1 MRPHFLIDRRTCK
14 CLPAGAG
21 GFCARDQ
28 RGTGS
33 IKGVV
38 VSELV
43 FGLAGWY
50 SSPSIVLCQIHH
62 ACRRQTAAYGG
73 AKRKLVE
80 DLSSTTAWAGLVGA
94 NLAAFPG
101 TAGAEIDVR
110 LRGTRYFSRSPHAP
124 HALPPR
130 LTNHPT
136 RRACLLFTCPRFRSA
151 ELEAGH
157 SNGPPAPTF
166 PPDRCDAVT
175 QCLAAPPERVREY
188 ICQRSLR
195 FVLSIFQ
202 ISSVIFKSV

>member
-1 MRPHFLIDRRTCK
+1 VPASWSRRFLCK
-14 CLPAGAG
+14 
-21 GFCARDQ
+21 DQ

-33 IKGVV
+33 LKGVV

-50 SSPSIVLCQIHH
+50 SSPSIVLCPIHH

-80 DLSSTTAWAGLVGA
+80 DLSSTTAWTGLVGA

-110 LRGTRYFSRSPHAP
+110 LRGPGTSLGLLM
-124 HALPPR
+124 LPTPSR

-166 PPDRCDAVT
+166 PPERCDAVT
-175 QCLAAPPERVREY
+175 QCLAAPPESVREY